1 MTFSET
7 VADAAAWLNDF
18 GKYQMVMANFCELV
32 AEGVPDDGKIRDY
45 VTDDQ
50 AEACFKRACE
60 IHGMLAEE
68 AYDIVVQSPA
78 ERRET
83 VHKVADLLGLTRV
96 IRSRL
101 LASEGPRRLD

>member
-50 AEACFKRACE
+50 AEACFNLSEPARSTAC
-60 IHGMLAEE
+60 
-68 AYDIVVQSPA
+68 
-78 ERRET
+78 
-83 VHKVADLLGLTRV
+83 
-96 IRSRL
+96 SRKK
-101 LASEGPRRLD
+101 PTI

>member
-1 MTFSET
+1 
-7 VADAAAWLNDF
+7 
-18 GKYQMVMANFCELV
+18 
-32 AEGVPDDGKIRDY
+32 
-45 VTDDQ
+45 
-50 AEACFKRACE
+50 
-60 IHGMLAEE
+60 MLAEE

-96 IRSRL
+96 MRSRL